1 MKIKWMGLLPAL
13 GLVLTAHNVG
23 AAIIYDWS
31 GTCTDNCTGTASA
44 VLTLKSSYTPGTVLT
59 AADFVSFSYSS
70 SSGSYDIPADASFV
84 ELLGSTG
91 ALPVSSG
98 VTLLGPINFDFEG
111 LGTTF
116 SVNTDGT
123 WGSGFTPK
131 FTGLDFGDS
140 HSWERRIPEP
150 GSLALFG
157 LGLAGLGA
165 VRRKK
170 LAA

>member
-1 MKIKWMGLLPAL
+1 MNMKWMGLLPAL
-13 GLVLTAHNVG
+13 GLALSAGNVG
-23 AAIIYDWS
+23 AVIIYDWS
-31 GTCTDNCTGTASA
+31 GTCSNNCSGTASA
-44 VLTLKSSYTPGTVLT
+44 VLTLNSSYTPGKALS

-84 ELLGSTG
+84 GLIGLAG
-91 ALPVSSG
+91 ALPVFSG
-98 VTLLGPINFDFEG
+98 VTLLGPINFDFDG

-116 SVNTDGT
+116 SVDTTGF

-131 FTGLDFGDS
+131 FAELDFGDS

-150 GSLALFG
+150 STFALLG

-165 VRRKK
+165 VWRRRTVS
-170 LAA
+170 